1 MGLAYKLAAASSQ
14 IVATAI
20 EVTEFPDLAARYQ
33 VSGVPKTVVN
43 AADAKIRG
51 TRGPDRPQA
60 CCGKHADHRLV
71 IFRFA
76 PG

>member
-33 VSGVPKTVVN
+33 GAGVPKTVVN
-43 AADAKIRG
+43 GTIELLGVQSEDVLVAKVTQEPQKG
-51 TRGPDRPQA
+51 TVG
-60 CCGKHADHRLV
+60 
-71 IFRFA
+71 
-76 PG
+76 

>member
-43 AADAKIRG
+43 GTIELLGVQSEDVLVAKVTQEPQKG
-51 TRGPDRPQA
+51 TEG
-60 CCGKHADHRLV
+60 
-71 IFRFA
+71 
-76 PG
+76 